1 MKCHLCSKID
11 LSWTILQWRQVLS
24 HLSVEMS
31 GGRATERIWGVKAG
45 VWGLN
50 SVAHLTFPDIPTLI
64 VEIIH
69 FLSKHPYFSF
79 ENSHKTESGYI
90 GLCLFRC
97 FLNWLWA
104 VRWLAAV
111 RKYPG
116 THLNYDCFSVCFR
129 WAALASSLSPSC
141 SDCTSLKGCKNG
153 THFIIFSFVSRTTH
167 FSPHLLWQPFP
178 WAWSVTCRL
187 TSRKQFLC
195 QECFGF
201 KEEKP
206 IQGCC
211 SKSSDSRMPGKKLK
225 CWKTKNYALSLISV
239 VFSLLPFSFL
249 VNRISSVPKSLW

>member
-64 VEIIH
+64 VKIIH

-90 GLCLFRC
+90 GLCRFRC

-129 WAALASSLSPSC
+129 LGSLGLKPLSFLLWLHFLERLQEWNTLYHLLFCFQDYPLLTPSALTTVSLSMVC
-141 SDCTSLKGCKNG
+141 NLQ
-153 THFIIFSFVSRTTH
+153 THFQKTVYLPRVLWFQGRETNSRV
-167 FSPHLLWQPFP
+167 L
-178 WAWSVTCRL
+178 
-187 TSRKQFLC
+187 
-195 QECFGF
+195 
-201 KEEKP
+201 
-206 IQGCC
+206 
-211 SKSSDSRMPGKKLK
+211 
-225 CWKTKNYALSLISV
+225 
-239 VFSLLPFSFL
+239 
-249 VNRISSVPKSLW
+249 